1 MLPPLNV
8 PCDMSEKKKDRDA
21 EFCVSKSS
29 NFICVVGSN
38 AISDHQIHVDSD
50 DKGRD
55 LKGWKGRKLRI
66 PHENFAT
73 CICFFLNLLY
83 FSSMPTMSLF
93 SSSFLCMPIT
103 RAYDPRTSLIVH
115 RSSFIAPP
123 PTPYKYKHTYGHILC
138 KYKLLFFF
146 RTRS

>member
-8 PCDMSEKKKDRDA
+8 PCDNVRAGKKEGDA

-29 NFICVVGSN
+29 IFICVVGSN
-38 AISDHQIHVDSD
+38 AISDHQILVDSD
-50 DKGRD
+50 DKGRN

-73 CICFFLNLLY
+73 CICFFFIYLLY
-83 FSSMPTMSLF
+83 FSSMPTTSLF
-93 SSSFLCMPIT
+93 SSSFLCMPMT
-103 RAYDPRTSLIVH
+103 RA
-115 RSSFIAPP
+115 RSSPLLRLPMDISI
-123 PTPYKYKHTYGHILC
+123 HTDTY
-138 KYKLLFFF
+138 YVNTNYFFF

>member
-8 PCDMSEKKKDRDA
+8 PCDNVRAGKKEGDA

-29 NFICVVGSN
+29 IFICVVGSN

-73 CICFFLNLLY
+73 CICFFLKS
-83 FSSMPTMSLF
+83 FSLFVNADDVFVFFVFSMPM
-93 SSSFLCMPIT
+93 T
-103 RAYDPRTSLIVH
+103 RA
-115 RSSFIAPP
+115 RSSPLLRLPMDISI
-123 PTPYKYKHTYGHILC
+123 HTDTY
-138 KYKLLFFF
+138 YVNTNYFFF